1 MSTWTKDKPTPGK
14 WWVSLAPE
22 KRQGNDFLYSFGAGT
37 FCARVFKTYDN
48 DGTELL
54 MVRRENRHPSS
65 RLTDAIF
72 DGALWM
78 RNEDP
83 ADPFAEQ
90 PRGNSRDGDLP

>member
-14 WWVSLAPE
+14 WWVSIAPE
-22 KRQGNDFLYSFGAGT
+22 KRIGNDFLYAFGAGT
-37 FCARVFKTYDN
+37 FCAQVFLYIDC
-48 DGTELL
+48 DGSDVL
-54 MVRRENRHPSS
+54 MARRENRFPSS

-83 ADPFAEQ
+83 ADPFVETQ
-90 PRGNSRDGDLP
+90 PSYSQDSDLP